1 MQKFIFYFD
10 RYKAHLDSQKMEKD
24 LKAKASEKMQHFQNS
39 ANFTWIEAQF
49 LAKAVE
55 TLRNCRQT
63 LMFTYVF
70 AFYQEKNG
78 EMKIFEDN
86 QGDLETSTE
95 KLSEYLENDLD
106 LENKNDQEEL
116 QKVRQ
121 KVQDLTRYV
130 ENRQKSLLAHIKE
143 GIEKE
148 FFFI

>member
-1 MQKFIFYFD
+1 
-10 RYKAHLDSQKMEKD
+10 
-24 LKAKASEKMQHFQNS
+24 
-39 ANFTWIEAQF
+39 
-49 LAKAVE
+49 
-55 TLRNCRQT
+55 
-63 LMFTYVF
+63 
-70 AFYQEKNG
+70 
-78 EMKIFEDN
+78 MKIFEDN

-106 LENKNDQEEL
+106 LEDKNDTEEL